1 MRPRTRRFGAGHELS
16 RGQTRALQQF
26 AQGGGRSTKKSSTR
40 SSSSRG
46 LPYENISSSIPFSQN
61 DIIYCT
67 SVVQDYADYIAQAD
81 VFQVGAHYG
90 NLKKAAQ
97 NIDKSSPYFT
107 PFIQQLWY
115 WGTKKPNDPARYVNM
130 RAYPNYNSPVP
141 LEELANCI
149 DSQLAFES
157 AYFKHGSDAL
167 QYSSNQIY
175 QANVSNTN
183 VNTSANTNTNVN
195 TSANVNTNTNGEQW
209 YTKPG
214 NVALIVSG
222 AVVLGLVSFRL
233 LR

>member
-16 RGQTRALQQF
+16 RGQARALQQF
-26 AQGGGRSTKKSSTR
+26 AQSSGTSTKSSSTR
-40 SSSSRG
+40 SSSSRS
-46 LPYENISSSIPFSQN
+46 LPYENISPSIPFSQN

-67 SVVQDYADYIAQAD
+67 SVVQDYADYIAQAPLP
-81 VFQVGAHYG
+81 GAQYG
-90 NLKKAAQ
+90 NLREAAR

-107 PFIQQLWY
+107 PFIEQLWY

-157 AYFKHGSDAL
+157 AYFKHGLDAL
-167 QYSSNQIY
+167 QYSSNKIY
-175 QANVSNTN
+175 QANVPNTNANTNANANTN
-183 VNTSANTNTNVN
+183 VNTN
-195 TSANVNTNTNGEQW
+195 ANVNTNTNGEQW

>member
-16 RGQTRALQQF
+16 RDQTRALQQF
-26 AQGGGRSTKKSSTR
+26 TQGRRRSTQQSTAT
-40 SSSSRG
+40 SSSSSS
-46 LPYENISSSIPFSQN
+46 LPYQNISSSIPFSQN

-67 SVVQDYADYIAQAD
+67 SVVQDYADYVASTMGQG
-81 VFQVGAHYG
+81 GAHLG
-90 NLKKAAQ
+90 KMRSEASKIN
-97 NIDKSSPYFT
+97 KSSPYFT
-107 PFIQQLWY
+107 PFIEQLWNF
-115 WGTKKPNDPARYVNM
+115 GNQKANDPKRYYIM
-130 RAYPNYNSPVP
+130 AGYNSPVP

-157 AYFKHGSDAL
+157 AYSKHGANAL

-175 QANVSNTN
+175 QANVPNTN
-183 VNTSANTNTNVN
+183 VNTNANTSTNVNTNTNL
-195 TSANVNTNTNGEQW
+195 NTNTNGEQW

-214 NVALIVSG
+214 NIALIVSG